1 MQWTVFSLKTKINQH
16 LADKY
21 DTNQKQKKR
30 SAISTKKDYSV
41 RHFTS
46 VLTTPREIP
55 KNKRK
60 NPEKMCHLIFV
71 KIFPH

>member
-1 MQWTVFSLKTKINQH
+1 MTQIKNK
-16 LADKY
+16 
-21 DTNQKQKKR
+21 KKR
-30 SAISTKKDYSV
+30 SAISAKKDYSV
-41 RHFTS
+41 RHFAS
-46 VLTTPREIP
+46 FLTTPREIP